1 MKPIFVRGISNQS
14 RLTLAIFMSVALI
27 VANDRLENTRL
38 ALSSILS
45 PLQYLANLPG
55 LMMDWSSSELATRD
69 MLQTQ
74 NGELLRQQL
83 LMSERLQRF
92 EHLRQEN
99 ERLRALLGS
108 PVQLAVKKSV
118 AEVMEVASDPFRHYV
133 VLNRGAREGVYKGQ
147 PVVDALGVI
156 GQVVQVSELTS
167 RVLMVSDPTHGI
179 PVRVTR
185 NDVRA
190 VANGTGDID
199 LIELRHVAK
208 STDIIPGDLLVSS
221 GLGNRFPEGYPVAR
235 VMTVSRDDGQS
246 YAVITAQPLAALDRI
261 RYVLLIWPDIAV
273 EETSIP
279 LAHGDVSALG
289 AAAPSTIVPST
300 TPSNT
305 VSLST
310 MPSNASA
317 NPSNTVSS
325 STTPSNA
332 SINPSSTV
340 LSSASANPSST
351 VPSNTVPSST
361 VPSNASANPSN
372 TVLSSTTPSSAAP
385 ATNTN
390 PEVIR

>member
-14 RLTLAIFMSVALI
+14 RLTLAIFLSVALI
-27 VANDRLENTRL
+27 AANDKLENTRQS
-38 ALSSILS
+38 LSSLLS
-45 PLQYLANLPG
+45 PLQYLANFPG
-55 LMMDWSSSELATRD
+55 LIMDWSSDTLATRD

-74 NGELLRQQL
+74 NTELLRQQL

-108 PVQLAVKKSV
+108 PVQLAVKKVV

-133 VLNRGAREGVYKGQ
+133 VLNRGTQDGVFIGQ
-147 PVVDALGVI
+147 PVVDALGVV
-156 GQVVQVSELTS
+156 GQVTEVSELTS

-208 STDIIPGDLLVSS
+208 STDIIPGDLLVTS

-235 VMTVSRDDGQS
+235 VMTVSHDDGQS

-261 RYVLLIWPDIAV
+261 RYVLLIWPDETIEDEV
-273 EETSIP
+273 EEAAADIATP
-279 LAHGDVSALG
+279 G
-289 AAAPSTIVPST
+289 AAAPV
-300 TPSNT
+300 TPAPVT
-305 VSLST
+305 PT
-310 MPSNASA
+310 PEASA
-317 NPSNTVSS
+317 PETRVS
-325 STTPSNA
+325 
-332 SINPSSTV
+332 
-340 LSSASANPSST
+340 
-351 VPSNTVPSST
+351 
-361 VPSNASANPSN
+361 
-372 TVLSSTTPSSAAP
+372 P
-385 ATNTN
+385 ATSQVTGT
-390 PEVIR
+390 EVIQ

>member
-14 RLTLAIFMSVALI
+14 RLTLAIFLSVALI
-27 VANDRLENTRL
+27 VANDKLESTRQS
-38 ALSSILS
+38 LSSILS

-55 LMMDWSSSELATRD
+55 LLMDWSSDTLATRD

-108 PVQLAVKKSV
+108 PVQLAVKKVV

-133 VLNRGAREGVYKGQ
+133 VLNRGAQDQVYVGQ

-156 GQVVQVSELTS
+156 GQVIEVSALTS

-208 STDIIPGDLLVSS
+208 SADIIAGDLLVSS

-235 VMTVSRDDGQS
+235 VMSVSLEGAQN

-261 RYVLLIWPDIAV
+261 RYVLLIWPEHLIENETLPGDEQDVTPLNV
-273 EETSIP
+273 E
-279 LAHGDVSALG
+279 
-289 AAAPSTIVPST
+289 
-300 TPSNT
+300 
-305 VSLST
+305 
-310 MPSNASA
+310 A
-317 NPSNTVSS
+317 NH
-325 STTPSNA
+325 
-332 SINPSSTV
+332 
-340 LSSASANPSST
+340 
-351 VPSNTVPSST
+351 
-361 VPSNASANPSN
+361 
-372 TVLSSTTPSSAAP
+372 
-385 ATNTN
+385 
-390 PEVIR
+390 E